1 MGGLPPNKL
10 IQFNTTNDI
19 VSVTRGVNLM
29 DLKDMIITIVYLSPE
44 GLSPLEIVERV
55 GHQFCIE
62 TTTKKVLQIVEA
74 NPKLFIEVQG
84 KIKSPSN
91 RGLK

>member
-1 MGGLPPNKL
+1 
-10 IQFNTTNDI
+10 
-19 VSVTRGVNLM
+19 M

-44 GLSPLEIVERV
+44 GLSPLDIVERV
-55 GHQFCIE
+55 DHQFGIK

-84 KIKSPSN
+84 KIKNPPN
-91 RGLK
+91 YALK